1 MWWCSGVRWEKV
13 KNMNNNTPSYA
24 MQMND
29 IPKQL
34 LGFLRGKAKS
44 IDLPIKR
51 DEFLAEGKI
60 EWTVGYGKENT
71 TNTFTRGEI
80 TRGLQTVH
88 SRVLEHGKPIGVVK
102 GFPTGTPNKT
112 GLQNMLG
119 LSHPITRGINA
130 GKRVNA
136 VFHCLAAV
144 RRFEN
149 GETKAAKNDAAMAI
163 ALKTGTALVVRK
175 PIMGRTSTRQRKDR
189 VIGFETS
196 DPQPNSKK
204 AINKYCNMTYGSDWW
219 RADTKADMQRE
230 AIDFVTIYKAD
241 GDYSEFDKNF

>member
-1 MWWCSGVRWEKV
+1 
-13 KNMNNNTPSYA
+13 MNNNNATPSYA
-24 MQMND
+24 IQMKN
-29 IPKQL
+29 IPKDL

-80 TRGLQTVH
+80 TRGLQTAH

-112 GLQNMLG
+112 GLQNILA
-119 LSHPITRGINA
+119 LSHPINRGVNA

-136 VFHCLAAV
+136 LFHCLAAV
-144 RRFEN
+144 RRSEKS
-149 GETKAAKNDAAMAI
+149 EAKTAKNDVAMAI
-163 ALKTGTALVVRK
+163 ALKTGNALVVRK

-196 DPQPNSKK
+196 DPLPNSKK
-204 AINKYCNMTYGSDWW
+204 AINKYCNMTYGSTWW
-219 RADTKADMQRE
+219 EQPNKLDMQQE
-230 AIDFVTIYKAD
+230 AIDFVTNYKAD

>member
-1 MWWCSGVRWEKV
+1 MRWEQV

-24 MQMND
+24 MQMNKITKD
-29 IPKQL
+29 L
-34 LGFLRGKAKS
+34 LGFMRGKAKS

-80 TRGLQTVH
+80 TRGLQTAH

-102 GFPTGTPNKT
+102 GFPTGTPNAT
-112 GLQNMLG
+112 GLRNILG
-119 LSHPITRGINA
+119 LSHPITRGVNA
-130 GKRVNA
+130 GTRVNA
-136 VFHCLAAV
+136 LFHCLAAV
-144 RRFEN
+144 RRSEK
-149 GETKAAKNDAAMAI
+149 GEAKAAKNDAAMTI

-175 PIMGRTSTRQRKDR
+175 PIMGRTSTRQKKDR

-204 AINKYCNMTYGSDWW
+204 AINKYCNMTYGSTWW
-219 RADTKADMQRE
+219 EQPNKADMQRE

-241 GDYSEFDKNF
+241 GDYSEHDKNF

>member
-1 MWWCSGVRWEKV
+1 
-13 KNMNNNTPSYA
+13 MNNNTPSYA
-24 MQMND
+24 IQMND
-29 IPKQL
+29 IPKKL
-34 LGFLRGKAKS
+34 LGFMRGKAKS

-51 DEFLAEGKI
+51 DEFLAEGTI

-80 TRGLQTVH
+80 TRGLQTAH

-112 GLQNMLG
+112 GLQNILA
-119 LSHPITRGINA
+119 LSHLITRGVNA

-136 VFHCLAAV
+136 LFHCLAAV
-144 RRFEN
+144 RRSEN
-149 GETKAAKNDAAMAI
+149 SAAKTAKNDAALAI
-163 ALKTGTALVVRK
+163 ALRQGIALVVRK

-219 RADTKADMQRE
+219 EQPNKADMQRE

-241 GDYSEFDKNF
+241 GDYSEFDKDF